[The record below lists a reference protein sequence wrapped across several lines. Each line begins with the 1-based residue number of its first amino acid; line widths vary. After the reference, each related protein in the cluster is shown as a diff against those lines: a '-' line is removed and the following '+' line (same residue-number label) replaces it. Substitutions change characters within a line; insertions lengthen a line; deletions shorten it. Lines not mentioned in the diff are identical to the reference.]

1 MKEETGF
8 ELKGKR
14 SRKVQ
19 VKAEVSPKRSGADRE
34 GPRLAVEVVLG
45 SRRKG
50 FFCRVRPNKPHSEGL
65 LR

>member
-19 VKAEVSPKRSGADRE
+19 VKAEVSRKRSGADRE

-50 FFCRVRPNKPHSEGL
+50 FFLSGETE
-65 LR
+65 